1 MDRRTQDS
9 LQLAQLW
16 VDLASVQE
24 KIDNHILPAAHHLG
38 VVKEDDELCTAL
50 EACSEKIQA
59 HFARL
64 KLCAE
69 SKNNPLR

>member
-9 LQLAQLW
+9 MQLAQLW
-16 VDLASVQE
+16 LELSSVQD

-38 VVKEDDELCTAL
+38 IVQEDDELCTAL
-50 EACSEKIQA
+50 EACSEKIRD

-64 KLCAE
+64 RLCAE
-69 SKNNPLR
+69 RRQP